1 MAKSNN
7 RRSATKE
14 CLTKANI
21 GKKKKIEASN
31 RDPSLLSR
39 DVLSGKRK
47 KSPSPSFSS
56 ATTLSSKIATSAA
69 SRSSSKDS
77 AIFFSSK
84 KTSKSLSKDTALC
97 TPSPKKPDS
106 KTLNRKIDFDGTV
119 VPRVKLPPERIN
131 FFDSRITKDE
141 CFKYLNSNEELPR
154 TQEEQL
160 RYLLN
165 QFSLPDL
172 KIAFTIATTKL
183 DKNAMKVY
191 YPIPN
196 TKKKLMLSFLG
207 LVFDK
212 RSIMADVSKKSYR

>member
-1 MAKSNN
+1 
-7 RRSATKE
+7 
-14 CLTKANI
+14 
-21 GKKKKIEASN
+21 
-31 RDPSLLSR
+31 
-39 DVLSGKRK
+39 
-47 KSPSPSFSS
+47 
-56 ATTLSSKIATSAA
+56 
-69 SRSSSKDS
+69 
-77 AIFFSSK
+77 
-84 KTSKSLSKDTALC
+84 
-97 TPSPKKPDS
+97 
-106 KTLNRKIDFDGTV
+106 LNRKIDFDGTV

-183 DKNAMKVY
+183 DKNAIKVY